1 MALKKQQLARLKEI
15 TEHVKVNAEF
25 FSTILSIGMLGDAAI
40 LFGEGE
46 SIEDR
51 IKSLETKAEAE
62 RERVN
67 RDIAKAQGLD
77 IYQNES
83 QKYTSEMYDRLNFS
97 VQDIQDR
104 IKALTD
110 GTE

>member
-1 MALKKQQLARLKEI
+1 MALNQQQLARLKEI

-25 FSTILSIGMLGDAAI
+25 YDSIFSFGMLGNAVI

-51 IKSLETKAEAE
+51 IKSLEAKAKAE
-62 RERVN
+62 REQVN
-67 RDIAKAQGLD
+67 KAIAKAQGLD
-77 IYQNES
+77 IYQDES
-83 QKYTSEMYDRLNFS
+83 QEYTSEMYDRLNFS
-97 VQDIQDR
+97 VQDIQNR

>member
-1 MALKKQQLARLKEI
+1 MALNQQQLARLKEI
-15 TEHVKVNAEF
+15 TEHVKVNDKF
-25 FSTILSIGMLGDAAI
+25 FDSILSFGMFTLPMLPTVKA
-40 LFGEGE
+40 E
-46 SIEDR
+46 
-51 IKSLETKAEAE
+51 LEAKAEAE

-77 IYQNES
+77 IYQDES
-83 QKYTSEMYDRLNFS
+83 QEYTSEMYDRLNFS
-97 VQDIQDR
+97 VQDIQNR

>member
-1 MALKKQQLARLKEI
+1 MDEKQLARLKEI

-25 FSTILSIGMLGDAAI
+25 FDSILSIGMLGNAAI

-51 IKSLETKAEAE
+51 IKSLEAKAEAE

-67 RDIAKAQGLD
+67 KDIAKAQGLD
-77 IYQNES
+77 IYQDES

-97 VQDIQDR
+97 VHDIQNR

>member
-1 MALKKQQLARLKEI
+1 MALNQQQLARLKEI

-25 FSTILSIGMLGDAAI
+25 YNSILAIGMLGNAAI

-67 RDIAKAQGLD
+67 KAVAKAQGLD
-77 IYQNES
+77 VYQDES
-83 QKYTSEMYDRLNFS
+83 QEYTSEMYDRLNFS
-97 VQDIQDR
+97 VQDVQNR

>member
-1 MALKKQQLARLKEI
+1 MALNQQQLARLKEI

-25 FSTILSIGMLGDAAI
+25 FDSILSIGTLCNAAI

-46 SIEDR
+46 SIENR
-51 IKSLETKAEAE
+51 VKSLETKAEAE

-77 IYQNES
+77 IYQDES
-83 QKYTSEMYDRLNFS
+83 QEYTSEMYDRLNFS
-97 VQDIQDR
+97 VQDIQNR

>member
-1 MALKKQQLARLKEI
+1 MDEKQLARLKEI

-25 FSTILSIGMLGDAAI
+25 YNTILSIGMFTLPM
-40 LFGEGE
+40 LP
-46 SIEDR
+46 
-51 IKSLETKAEAE
+51 TVKAELEAKAKAE

-67 RDIAKAQGLD
+67 RDIAKAQGMD
-77 IYQNES
+77 IYQDES

-97 VQDIQDR
+97 VQDIQNR